1 MVEVMVEE
9 GNQQTVE
16 DAQQVIDAAQMHYR
30 ELNRLVRTRVAAG
43 EKRLTITNV
52 RGQRYIADGLQGKDL
67 RIEIHGVPGG
77 DLAAFMDGP
86 TVVVH
91 GNAQDAVGNTMNEGR
106 VIIHGHAG
114 DALGYGMRGG
124 DLFVRGKAGY
134 RVGIHMKAFKNQV
147 PAVIIGGCVGD
158 FFGEYMAGGIL
169 IALGLSRAPGEP
181 LVGDYLATGI
191 HGGEIYL
198 RAAADE
204 LPHMKYLTV
213 QEVSGDAL
221 KAIVPRIRAFAEAF
235 QLDADE
241 ILAGPF
247 TRLTPISHRPFAAK
261 YAPA

>member
-1 MVEVMVEE
+1 MEE
-9 GNQQTVE
+9 SNQQSAE
-16 DAQQVIDAAQMHYR
+16 DAQRVIDAAQLHYR
-30 ELNRLVRTRVAAG
+30 DLNRLVRTCVADG
-43 EKRLTITNV
+43 EKRLTLTNV
-52 RGQRYIADGLQGKDL
+52 RGQRFIADGLQGKDV
-67 RIEIHGVPGG
+67 RITIHGVPGG

-86 TVVVH
+86 TVEVF
-91 GNAQDAVGNTMNEGR
+91 GNAQDAVGNTMNDGR

-147 PAVIIGGCVGD
+147 PAVIIGECVGD

-169 IALGLSRAPGEP
+169 IALGLDRQPGQP

-198 RAAADE
+198 RATPDE
-204 LPHMKYLTV
+204 LPKMKYLAVTP
-213 QEVSGDAL
+213 VSGDAL
-221 KAIVPRIRAFAEAF
+221 KAITPRIKAYAEVF
-235 QLDADE
+235 NLNADE